1 MSLRKCNKH
10 WQVREAVLAFILWY
24 QWIYKEL
31 QYCKNHEIQLH
42 IFSAGVITVP
52 FWGCERAKGRFGEQL
67 LLWGFASCSNTWK
80 LSLPLIIAM
89 FWCCLERLYIVF
101 VIFHVCY
108 CTSAFYLIF
117 FFFSLNLTCQGNV
130 QLLTC
135 SWTAVIQRKVLWA
148 DLEQNCRN
156 RRKSV
161 KRKAEML
168 LLSVS
173 VPRLPLQ
180 W

>member
-31 QYCKNHEIQLH
+31 QYCKNHKIQLH
-42 IFSAGVITVP
+42 IFSTGVITVP

-117 FFFSLNLTCQGNV
+117 FSLNLTCQGNV

-135 SWTAVIQRKVLWA
+135 SYPEEGALSWPGAKLPQPQEKCEEKSRNAPALCFCAPLTSTVITAR
-148 DLEQNCRN
+148 
-156 RRKSV
+156 
-161 KRKAEML
+161 
-168 LLSVS
+168 
-173 VPRLPLQ
+173 
-180 W
+180 